1 MKFKDSS
8 IGFQSLKPQLVLA
21 LIAVDQVMKEC
32 GQEAIITSI
41 NDARHGES
49 SLHYD
54 GSAADIRS
62 RTFNNPETVLALCKQ
77 ALGNSKD
84 FDMILES
91 DHFHLEYQPKR
102 KD

>member
-1 MKFKDSS
+1 MKFKDNS
-8 IGFQSLKPQLVLA
+8 IGFQSLKPQIVLA
-21 LIAVDQVMKEC
+21 LIIVDQIMKES

-41 NDARHGES
+41 NDSRHAET

-54 GSAADIRS
+54 GSAVDIRS
-62 RTFNNPETVLALCKQ
+62 RTFSNPEQVLALCKQ
-77 ALGNSKD
+77 ALGNSND

-102 KD
+102 RK

>member
-8 IGFQSLKPQLVLA
+8 IGFQSLKPQIVLA
-21 LIAVDQVMKEC
+21 LIVVDQVMKGC
-32 GQEAIITSI
+32 GQEAVITSI
-41 NDARHGES
+41 NDARHGEN

-54 GSAADIRS
+54 GGAVDIRS
-62 RTFNNPETVLALCKQ
+62 RTFSNPESVLGLCRL